1 MSIEQGPNGPE
12 KTIEAKISEFKNNF
26 ESWLNENPDVAKQL
40 KKELLEMAGVEEN
53 ELVDPE
59 MGFDMALI
67 KVPASELSIFGTTC
81 GTKGNKAFSKEVLDF
96 LQSKGIEF
104 IIGLG
109 ENKEP
114 VISSTAINFSEED
127 AEKFSE
133 MVGNNKGS
141 LRAEN
146 SKVSGW
152 SVFESE

>member
-1 MSIEQGPNGPE
+1 MSIEQGPTGPE
-12 KTIEAKISEFKNNF
+12 KTIEEKISEFKNNF
-26 ESWLNENPDVAKQL
+26 ENWLNENPDVAKQL
-40 KKELLEMAGVEEN
+40 KKELLEMAGVEEG

-67 KVPASELSIFGTTC
+67 KVPATELSIFGTTC
-81 GTKGNKAFSKEVLDF
+81 GTKGNKVFSREVIDF

-114 VISSTAINFSEED
+114 TISSAAINISAED
-127 AEKFSE
+127 AEAFSE
-133 MVGNNKGS
+133 MVDNNKGS
-141 LRAEN
+141 LRAN
-146 SKVSGW
+146 SSKVSGW

>member
-12 KTIEAKISEFKNNF
+12 KTIGEKISEFKNNF
-26 ESWLNENPDVAKQL
+26 ESWLNENPNVAKQL
-40 KKELLEMAGVEEN
+40 KIELLEMAGVEES

-59 MGFDMALI
+59 IGFDMALI
-67 KVPASELSIFGTTC
+67 KVPASELIIFGTTC
-81 GTKGNKAFSKEVLDF
+81 GTKGNKAFSKEVVDF
-96 LQSKGIEF
+96 LQSKGVEF

-114 VISSTAINFSEED
+114 IISSAAINISAED

-133 MVGNNKGS
+133 MVGNNKGV

-146 SKVSGW
+146 SKVNRW

>member
-1 MSIEQGPNGPE
+1 MSSEQDPTGSEKIIEE
-12 KTIEAKISEFKNNF
+12 KILEFKNNF
-26 ESWLNENPDVAKQL
+26 ENWQNENPDVAKQL
-40 KKELLEMAGVEEN
+40 KKELLEMAGIEES

-67 KVPASELSIFGTTC
+67 KVPATELSIFGTIC
-81 GTKGNKAFSKEVLDF
+81 GTKGNRAFSKEVIDF

-114 VISSTAINFSEED
+114 IISSAAVNISARD
-127 AEKFSE
+127 AKALSE
-133 MVGNNKGS
+133 MVSSNKGS
-141 LRAEN
+141 LRADS